1 MAKSVYTPAYRH
13 VVERVVALRKR
24 AGLTQRELAAKLGW
38 PQNLVARLETTQR
51 RLDLVEFVAIC
62 EACGADPSV
71 ESADLAKAVRGGIR
85 LKPLR

>member
-62 EACGADPSV
+62 EACGADRCV
-71 ESADLAKAVRGGIR
+71 ESADLAKALRGGVR